1 MNPASLAVFV
11 NHDQGDFKQ
20 PLNSNLAFQSR
31 VVIGLFDIIN
41 IVPGYLGHGCPVP
54 CRHPAAPA
62 AASASAAGTPRP
74 RVEEDGVVDCVPP
87 SASEALVGV
96 PQ

>member
-1 MNPASLAVFV
+1 M
-11 NHDQGDFKQ
+11 D
-20 PLNSNLAFQSR
+20 
-31 VVIGLFDIIN
+31 VIN
-41 IVPGYLGHGCPVP
+41 VVPGYLGHGCPVP
-54 CRHPAAPA
+54 GRDP
-62 AASASAAGTPRP
+62 ASASAAAAAGAPRP

>member
-1 MNPASLAVFV
+1 MILDV
-11 NHDQGDFKQ
+11 K
-20 PLNSNLAFQSR
+20 
-31 VVIGLFDIIN
+31 N

-54 CRHPAAPA
+54 GRDPSSA
-62 AASASAAGTPRP
+62 AASGAGAPRP

>member
-54 CRHPAAPA
+54 GRDPASSA
-62 AASASAAGTPRP
+62 AAAAGAPRP